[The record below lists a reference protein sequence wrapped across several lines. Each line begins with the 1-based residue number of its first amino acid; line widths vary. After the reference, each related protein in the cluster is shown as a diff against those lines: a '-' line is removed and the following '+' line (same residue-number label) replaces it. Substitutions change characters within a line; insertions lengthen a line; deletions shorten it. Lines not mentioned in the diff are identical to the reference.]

1 MCLFQENGME
11 EVWDRLRQATGNDAP
26 LVAFLQRLLTL
37 DPAARADFEG
47 LSQHP
52 YVQPEQVH
60 PSSVF
65 GQAEEQPSAPTPAP
79 MPTGTALAEAVKL
92 IPEMRPDIAATL
104 QTVPGMPYLVW
115 DPAVDPVCDTASGQV
130 YR

>member
-1 MCLFQENGME
+1 MKEI
-11 EVWDRLRQATGNDAP
+11 WDRLRQATGNDAP

-37 DPAARADFEG
+37 DPAARADFAS

-52 YVQPEQVH
+52 YVQLEQAD
-60 PSSVF
+60 PSAVF
-65 GQAEEQPSAPTPAP
+65 CQAEKQPSAPTPAP
-79 MPTGTALAEAVKL
+79 MPTGTALAEAVRT

-104 QTVPGMPYLVW
+104 QPVSGMPYLVW
-115 DPAVDPVCDTASGQV
+115 DPAMDPVCDTASGQV

>member
-1 MCLFQENGME
+1 ME

-37 DPAARADFEG
+37 DPAARADFAA

-52 YVQPEQVH
+52 YVQPEQAH
-60 PSSVF
+60 PSAVF
-65 GQAEEQPSAPTPAP
+65 CQAETQPSATTPAP
-79 MPTGTALAEAVKL
+79 MPTGTALSEAVKL
-92 IPEMRPDIAATL
+92 IPEMRPDIPESL

-115 DPAVDPVCDTASGQV
+115 DPAVGPVCETASGQV